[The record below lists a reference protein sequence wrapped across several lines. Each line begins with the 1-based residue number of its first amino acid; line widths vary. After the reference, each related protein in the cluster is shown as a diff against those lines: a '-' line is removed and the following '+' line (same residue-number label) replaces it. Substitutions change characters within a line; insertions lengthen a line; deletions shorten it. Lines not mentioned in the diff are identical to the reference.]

1 LTEKEIKKGLMLA
14 SIVEAPY
21 RVFGRRLTRF
31 LPLFKDLK
39 DNLLKADIKI
49 TFQTYVSYVFFF
61 PILAFIIAFS
71 ITPFL
76 VYFYGATIFFSILLG
91 LVFGIIS
98 WAIIFTALYTYPYNI
113 AKTRQRD
120 LEDEMPYLSSHMAV
134 LSQGG
139 LPPERIFK
147 SVSLLGTRGLKSVAA
162 EESKNIVRDVSIL
175 GLDVMTAM
183 AKSTK
188 RSPSKKF
195 ADLLNGFI
203 AVTRSGGNMTKFFLS
218 STKELMNSARLAA
231 KQLIDTLGTIAEFY
245 VALMIVFPLLVM
257 IMLTVMGVIGG
268 TVGGLSI
275 MMLMYLVSYIAV
287 PIAALL
293 LLVFLDSI
301 MPPK

>member
-1 LTEKEIKKGLMLA
+1 MLT

-21 RVFGRRLTRF
+21 RLFGRRLTRF

-39 DNLLKADIKI
+39 ANLLKADIKI
-49 TFQTYVSYVFFF
+49 TFQTYITYIFFF
-61 PILAFIIAFS
+61 PILAFIIVFS
-71 ITPFL
+71 VTPVL
-76 VYFYGATIFFSILLG
+76 VLLNGGTRLFSILLG
-91 LVFGIIS
+91 VSFGIFS
-98 WAIIFTALYTYPYNI
+98 WASVFTALYTYPYNLS
-113 AKTRQRD
+113 KTRQKE
-120 LEDEMPYLSSHMAV
+120 LDEELPYLSSHMAV

-175 GLDVMTAM
+175 GFDVISSMQR
-183 AKSTK
+183 STK

-195 ADLLNGFI
+195 SDLLNGFV
-203 AVTRSGGNMTKFFLS
+203 AVTRSGGDMTKYFLS
-218 STKELMNSARLAA
+218 STRELMNSARLAA

-257 IMLTVMGVIGG
+257 IMLTVMGIIGG
-268 TVGGLSI
+268 SVGGLSI

-293 LLVFLDSI
+293 LLVFLDGL

>member
-1 LTEKEIKKGLMLA
+1 M
-14 SIVEAPY
+14 VEAPY
-21 RVFGRRLTRF
+21 RLFGRRLARF
-31 LPLFKDLK
+31 LPYFGDIKT
-39 DNLLKADIKI
+39 NLLKADIKI
-49 TFQTYVSYVFFF
+49 TFQTYVSYIFFF
-61 PILAFIIAFS
+61 PILSFIIVFS

-76 VYFYGATIFFSILLG
+76 VFLNGGTTFFAILFG
-91 LVFGIIS
+91 LLFGIMS
-98 WAIIFTALYTYPYNI
+98 WAIVFSALYTYPYNI

-120 LEDEMPYLSSHMAV
+120 LDEEMPYVSSHMAV

-139 LPPERIFK
+139 MPPERIFK

-162 EESKNIVRDVSIL
+162 EESRNIVRDVAVL
-175 GLDVMTAM
+175 GFDVMSSM
-183 AKSTK
+183 RRSTK

-195 ADLLNGFI
+195 SDLLNGFI
-203 AVTRSGGNMTKFFLS
+203 AVTRSGGDMTKYFLS

-245 VALMIVFPLLVM
+245 VALLIVFPLLVM

-268 TVGGLSI
+268 SIGGLSI
-275 MMLMYLVSYIAV
+275 MMVMYLTSYIAV

-293 LLVFLDSI
+293 LLVFLDGL